1 MPQLLGYKF
10 TLILLLLFKEDWVGA
25 LFSKWGH

>member
-10 TLILLLLFKEDWVGA
+10 TLILFLLLFKEDWVGA
-25 LFSKWGH
+25 LFSR